1 MIRADIKF
9 REFHERHRL
18 TYDSAMAKP
27 LAIEIPHQLTQ
38 EEAKQRLVD
47 GLADARRKYPQY
59 LNAFTETWTG
69 NHLEFGGKVM
79 AQNVSGRLDV
89 LPQSVR
95 VEVDL
100 PMLLRMLASK
110 FIPQVE
116 AEGRKMLE
124 KK

>member
-1 MIRADIKF
+1 
-9 REFHERHRL
+9 
-18 TYDSAMAKP
+18 MAKP
-27 LAIEIPHQLTQ
+27 LAVEIPHQLTQ

-47 GLADARRKYPQY
+47 GLADARGKHGK
-59 LNAFTETWTG
+59 LLAGFNETWTG
-69 NHLEFGGKVM
+69 NHMEFGGSVM
-79 AQNVSGRLDV
+79 AQRVSGRIDV
-89 LPQSVR
+89 LPSSVR

-100 PMLLRMLASK
+100 PMLLAMMAKK

>member
-1 MIRADIKF
+1 
-9 REFHERHRL
+9 
-18 TYDSAMAKP
+18 MAKP
-27 LAIEIPHQLTQ
+27 VAVEIPHHLT
-38 EEAKQRLVD
+38 EAEAKARLVN
-47 GLADARRKYPQY
+47 GLADARTKYGKH
-59 LNAFTETWTG
+59 LAGFTETWNG
-69 NHLEFGGKVM
+69 NHMEFGGKVM
-79 AQNVSGRLDV
+79 AQHISGRIDV

-100 PMLLRMLASK
+100 PMLLAMFAKK